1 MVPIPTNLRDYKDI
15 EHVLDWSLFNDPD
28 KV

>member
-1 MVPIPTNLRDYKDI
+1 MVPIPTTLRDYKDI